1 MSTITPAITLEV
13 VPSNPGYTP
22 PSYFFPMDLGTYLLA
37 TVKGTQ
43 RRSSIEKLIA
53 EGNVL
58 DVEDWLAHSSL
69 DNDTRVLIGKFH
81 PVFMGGEYLPD
92 LNEGEVEIAR
102 IELASTTADAISIR
116 ATKHNS
122 RIYYSVQDEYSTEF
136 KVKPEWSKTPLTCS
150 QIINLIETATD
161 TKYGERSL
169 GLRSLDDLYRKHGVD
184 LDTCRSFVRITSA
197 FYPELETCYEQAI
210 EDWYQC
216 CSEELLAD
224 EKQ

>member
-1 MSTITPAITLEV
+1 MSTITSEV

-122 RIYYSVQDEYSTEF
+122 RIYYSVQEADSTLKCNF
-136 KVKPEWSKTPLTCS
+136 CK
-150 QIINLIETATD
+150 
-161 TKYGERSL
+161 
-169 GLRSLDDLYRKHGVD
+169 
-184 LDTCRSFVRITSA
+184 
-197 FYPELETCYEQAI
+197 
-210 EDWYQC
+210 
-216 CSEELLAD
+216 
-224 EKQ
+224 